1 MSLPTGSENTG
12 KNKSHVEM
20 DADARSP
27 GALPP
32 LETELPVA
40 GTFSN
45 PASLGGYSANPNRS
59 EQLTSSQQGMNV
71 GTLAPTGIRR

>member
-12 KNKSHVEM
+12 RNKSHVEM
-20 DADARSP
+20 NADARPS

-45 PASLGGYSANPNRS
+45 PASLGGYSPSPNRS
-59 EQLTSSQQGMNV
+59 AQQTSTEQGMNV
-71 GTLAPTGIRR
+71 GQLPPTGIRR

>member
-12 KNKSHVEM
+12 RNKSHVEM
-20 DADARSP
+20 DADARPS

-40 GTFSN
+40 GTFGN
-45 PASLGGYSANPNRS
+45 PASLGGFSPSPNRS
-59 EQLTSSQQGMNV
+59 AQQTSTEQGLSSGV
-71 GTLAPTGIRR
+71 PCPSGIRR